1 MTKPSSEI
9 LKACQ
14 TMCSLGS
21 SLLYEG
27 PDRERLVAL
36 AQASDLLHEAPFSA
50 LADGAALR
58 MADALHD
65 AAVDDGAFEAFCQ
78 DLRQDYAF
86 LFYMVSVSKASPFE
100 SVYRT
105 DDATM
110 FGPTTLEVRHEYERF
125 GLKLSASDSQPD
137 DHLGIELAFLAELFA
152 RALDG
157 DDAQASTCLEAAWRF
172 MHEHVLVFSDGY
184 LGQVAEVARTDFYRD
199 AARLIA
205 ASIHETADVLDAW
218 HGDNK

>member
-9 LKACQ
+9 LMACQ

-110 FGPTTLEVRHEYERF
+110 FGPTMLEVRHEYERF
-125 GLKLSASDSQPD
+125 GLELSASDSQPD

>member
-1 MTKPSSEI
+1 M
-9 LKACQ
+9 ACQ
-14 TMCSLGS
+14 TMCAFGS

-27 PDRERLVAL
+27 PDREKLTAL
-36 AQASDLLHEAPFSA
+36 AQASDLLRESPFVA
-50 LADGAALR
+50 LGDGAALR
-58 MADALHD
+58 MADALRSAASDEAAFD
-65 AAVDDGAFEAFCQ
+65 AFHR

-86 LFYMVSVSKASPFE
+86 LFYMVSASKASPFE

-125 GLKLSASDSQPD
+125 GLELSASDSQPD

-157 DDAQASTCLEAAWRF
+157 DDAQAATCLEAAWRF
-172 MHEHVLVFSDGY
+172 MHEHVLVFSESY
-184 LGQVAEVARTDFYRD
+184 LGQAAKAARTAFYRD
-199 AARLIA
+199 AACLID
-205 ASIHETADVLDAW
+205 ASIRETADVLDAW
-218 HGDNK
+218 RGDNK

>member
-9 LKACQ
+9 LMACQ
-14 TMCSLGS
+14 AMCAFGS

-27 PDRERLVAL
+27 PEREKIAAL
-36 AQASDLLHEAPFSA
+36 AQASDLLRETPFSA
-50 LADGAALR
+50 LADGASLR
-58 MADALHD
+58 MADVLRD
-65 AAVDDGAFEAFCQ
+65 AAVDEGAFKAFYQ

-110 FGPTTLEVRHEYERF
+110 FGPTTLEVRREYERF

-152 RALDG
+152 RAIDG
-157 DDAQASTCLEAAWRF
+157 DDEQAAACLETAWRF
-172 MHEHVLVFSDGY
+172 MREHVLMFSEAY
-184 LGQVAEVARTDFYRD
+184 LGQVAEVARTSFYRD
-199 AARLIA
+199 AARLID
-205 ASIHETADVLDAW
+205 ASIRETADVLDAW
-218 HGDNK
+218 RSDNK

>member
-9 LKACQ
+9 LLACQ
-14 TMCSLGS
+14 TMCAFGS

-36 AQASDLLHEAPFSA
+36 AQASDLLREPPFSE
-50 LADGAALR
+50 LAEGAAAR
-58 MADALHD
+58 MADALRSAASDEAAFD
-65 AAVDDGAFEAFCQ
+65 AFYR

-152 RALDG
+152 RA
-157 DDAQASTCLEAAWRF
+157 EAADETQVATFLDAAWGF
-172 MHEHVLVFSDGY
+172 MHEHVLAFSHTY
-184 LGQVAEVARTDFYRD
+184 LDQAAQAARTAFYRD
-199 AARLIA
+199 AARLIDA
-205 ASIHETADVLDAW
+205 AIDETAAVLDAW
-218 HGDNK
+218 RGHNR